1 MRLATLLLVVL
12 AACNDVRDFA
22 GPWRG
27 ARVGASPVL
36 KVGIADGAIAE
47 LAIDEID
54 THGLRGRL
62 TVDTGQ
68 DYLVF
73 DAPVTSVEGAEADAL
88 ATVTFTGSPLRVYLA
103 FVAVTDGQGDA
114 LAVIAL
120 YDSDRI
126 DVRLLRGGPA
136 PIYAIFALSER
147 T

>member
-1 MRLATLLLVVL
+1 MRLATLVLVVL

-22 GPWRG
+22 GHWRG

-36 KVGIADGAIAE
+36 KVGVADGAIAE
-47 LAIDEID
+47 LTIDDID
-54 THGLRGRL
+54 TRGLRGRL
-62 TVDTGQ
+62 TVDSGP
-68 DYLVF
+68 DYLVL
-73 DAPVTSVEGAEADAL
+73 DAPITSLEGAEADAL

-103 FVAVTDGQGDA
+103 FVPVADGQGDA

-126 DVRLLRGGPA
+126 DLRLLRGAPA